1 MNILRDKSENVVNNF
16 DDNSIDILHI
26 DGCHD
31 YEYVLKDLSLYS
43 NKIIKDGIII
53 MDDTNWP
60 SVRSA
65 VDTFL
70 KSTNKFKMIHVEPEW
85 CIIKKCE

>member
-1 MNILRDKSENVVNNF
+1 
-16 DDNSIDILHI
+16 
-26 DGCHD
+26 
-31 YEYVLKDLSLYS
+31 
-43 NKIIKDGIII
+43 